1 MPNKSFATLR
11 STRTQWLAAML
22 ALGLLV
28 IALWL
33 PYGLNVAGWG
43 DEWVELSSADAGAP
57 LVSSVL
63 RAFVHIPSIV
73 SHALTP
79 DSFAGMN
86 LVLAVMT
93 FGRGILMVALLRKLL
108 PQQPALAL
116 VAGALTVVYPGD
128 LAFYLLVSVSITT
141 ALVCFIGAIL
151 ALVHY
156 WERPR
161 WYILLLMWV
170 LLGFSVGIYEVSYP
184 LIAAVPL
191 VLVYL
196 NKGLSQRVVRVA
208 ALWYLVPVV
217 YVVLVFAAQSA
228 NPNTTSYQLS
238 IVNPDNSLS
247 AILSSLIGV
256 YVHQFKQVW
265 QSAALNM
272 PQGFSDGR
280 TWLTLAVTSVMAVA
294 LLIYSTVSTSALP
307 IRKGVVLI
315 SGALVAFGLGYVL
328 FMFTGLRDTFTRT
341 LFYTLPPASL
351 IVAVIILLVAQ
362 LERIP
367 RYILALV
374 FAAIGVSYFL
384 QTNRLSAVLALLIA
398 VGFLVKSNWRYIIL
412 SAGVIGIAE
421 AAAIGFHQTQPYANV
436 PEQQHQLAA
445 AIAEQA
451 PAIKSQTLL
460 LWIASPDAQEPFTAV
475 LNRYDILQSIMQ
487 FVYKQYDIEAQ
498 LCIPDG
504 SAWGAFNTS
513 CQLERDA
520 VVISFVNAGVPRQL
534 RWTYDRVIAFTTTSD
549 HKLTVLKQIPSEWMP
564 EAGAESYDPDMRIDH
579 TAPTPYRLQ
588 TVWTSR

>member
-1 MPNKSFATLR
+1 MPNKYLALLR
-11 STRTQWLAAML
+11 LPRTQWLAAML

-28 IALWL
+28 IGLWL

-43 DEWVELSSADAGAP
+43 DQWIELSSADAGTP

-79 DSFAGMN
+79 DSFTGMN

-108 PQQPALAL
+108 PQHPALAL

-141 ALVCFIGAIL
+141 ALTCFIGAIL

-156 WERPR
+156 WQRLR
-161 WYILLLMWV
+161 WYILLLMGL
-170 LLGFSVGIYEVSYP
+170 LLGFSVGIYEVSFP

-196 NKGLSQRVVRVA
+196 NKGLNKRVIRVA
-208 ALWYLVPVV
+208 ALWDLVPVI
-217 YVVLVFAAQSA
+217 YVVLVFAAQFA

-238 IVNPDNSLS
+238 IVNTDNSLS

-280 TWLTLAVTSVMAVA
+280 TWLTLAVTFVMAVA
-294 LLIYSTVSTSALP
+294 VFIHTTTSNELP
-307 IRKGVVLI
+307 LRKGVFSI
-315 SGALVAFGLGYVL
+315 GGAVIVFGLGYVL

-374 FAAIGVSYFL
+374 FSHRCQLFPTDRPAFGGIGAADRR
-384 QTNRLSAVLALLIA
+384 RLSGQVQLALHYPQR
-398 VGFLVKSNWRYIIL
+398 WR
-412 SAGVIGIAE
+412 
-421 AAAIGFHQTQPYANV
+421 HR
-436 PEQQHQLAA
+436 H
-445 AIAEQA
+445 
-451 PAIKSQTLL
+451 
-460 LWIASPDAQEPFTAV
+460 
-475 LNRYDILQSIMQ
+475 R
-487 FVYKQYDIEAQ
+487 
-498 LCIPDG
+498 
-504 SAWGAFNTS
+504 
-513 CQLERDA
+513 
-520 VVISFVNAGVPRQL
+520 
-534 RWTYDRVIAFTTTSD
+534 
-549 HKLTVLKQIPSEWMP
+549 
-564 EAGAESYDPDMRIDH
+564 
-579 TAPTPYRLQ
+579 
-588 TVWTSR
+588 